1 LNRKILEN
9 SNLRKIYQTL
19 ERNVLILIAIPLP
32 FFAFV
37 FLSSQNG
44 TLDFNLPQLPLF
56 WESLGLGISFAILIV
71 QYFTFQSAVKRIL
84 AGDFEL
90 EKKVKMYSGAT
101 MSRFWI
107 LFVSIFIS
115 AAGLLFF
122 ENSGYT
128 IAFAVSLVFM
138 SLGKPTP
145 DRIIR
150 LLRLKGDDRAEIEE
164 LKRPG

>member
-1 LNRKILEN
+1 MEN
-9 SNLRKIYQTL
+9 NNLRNIYQTL

-44 TLDFNLPQLPLF
+44 SLHFDLPALPLF
-56 WESLGLGISFAILIV
+56 LESFGLGIAFAILVV
-71 QYFTFQSAVKRIL
+71 QYFTFQSAIKSIL

-90 EKKVKMYSGAT
+90 EKKVKMYSKAT
-101 MSRFWI
+101 MLRFWV
-107 LFVSIFIS
+107 LFVSIFLS

-122 ENSGYT
+122 QNSGYT
-128 IAFAVSLVFM
+128 IAFAISLVFM

-145 DRIIR
+145 DRIVR
-150 LLRLKGDDRAEIEE
+150 LLRLKGEDRAEIEE

>member
-37 FLSSQNG
+37 YLSSQNG
-44 TLDFNLPQLPLF
+44 TLDFNLPELPVF
-56 WESLGLGISFAILIV
+56 WESLGLGIAFAVLFV
-71 QYFTFQSAVKRIL
+71 QYITFQSAIKKIL

-90 EKKVKMYSGAT
+90 EKRVKLYSGAT
-101 MSRFWI
+101 ISRFMV
-107 LFVSIFIS
+107 LFASIFLS
-115 AAGLLFF
+115 AVGLLFF

-150 LLRLKGDDRAEIEE
+150 LLRLKGDDRAKIEE